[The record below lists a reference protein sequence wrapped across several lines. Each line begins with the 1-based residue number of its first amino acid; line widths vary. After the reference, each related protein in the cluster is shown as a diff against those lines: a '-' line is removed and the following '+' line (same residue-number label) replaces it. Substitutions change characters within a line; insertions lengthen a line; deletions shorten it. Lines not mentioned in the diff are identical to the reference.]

1 MKNIDNTKSPIKTSQ
16 VFIPV
21 IIGIGVVA
29 WLMAREFDIEAIRN
43 IELSP
48 RLAICILLALIFM
61 FGRDLGHFWRFR
73 IITDKQLRWRQAIRV
88 NYLCEFTSAV
98 TPSAV
103 GGSSFAVLYMYAEG
117 LSLGRATTLVMA
129 TLFLDEL
136 FFVITCPIVIA
147 LIPYSDLF
155 GFNTESAGY
164 FVTGLN
170 LLFWLVYAGITIWTA
185 ILFLGL
191 FVRPKAVAQGLA
203 WVFRFR
209 PLRRWQHK
217 MITLGDNMQ
226 ATSSELRR
234 RPMRWWLEAFAATA
248 LSWLSRYM
256 VVNAL
261 FWGFAPYADQIII
274 FGRQVV
280 VWVVLMIS
288 PTPGGSGISEWL
300 FAQYYGDLLKANAQ
314 SITLIIAIL
323 WRLISY
329 YAYLIIGA
337 CVLPGLLRRLS
348 SRKAESENPQNS
360 LNNETN
366 A

>member
-1 MKNIDNTKSPIKTSQ
+1 MDKIDKAKSPIKATQ
-16 VFIPV
+16 VFLPV
-21 IIGIGVVA
+21 IIGLVVIA
-29 WLMAREFDIEAIRN
+29 WLFAQEFKIETLQMIDYSSH
-43 IELSP
+43 LF
-48 RLAICILLALIFM
+48 ICILLAIIFM

-73 IITDKQLRWRQAIRV
+73 VITDKHFKWHQAIRV

-103 GGSSFAVLYMYAEG
+103 GGSSFAILYMYSEG
-117 LSLGRATTLVMA
+117 LSLGRSTTLVMA

-136 FFVITCPIVIA
+136 FFVITCPIVIF

-155 GFNTESAGY
+155 GFNVQDSY
-164 FVTGLN
+164 FITGLS
-170 LLFWLVYAGITIWTA
+170 LFFWLVYAGITIWTI
-185 ILFLGL
+185 ILFFGL
-191 FVRPKAVAQGLA
+191 FIKPRAVAQALA
-203 WVFRFR
+203 WAFRFR

-226 ATSSELRR
+226 STSVELKRHNFI
-234 RPMRWWLEAFAATA
+234 WWLKAFAATS

-288 PTPGGSGISEWL
+288 PTPGGSGISEWI
-300 FAQYYGDLLKANAQ
+300 FAKYYGDLLNLDSQ
-314 SITLIIAIL
+314 GITLIIAL
-323 WRLISY
+323 FWRIISY

-337 CVLPGLLRRLS
+337 CLLPGLLRRLS
-348 SRKAESENPQNS
+348 QRNS
-360 LNNETN
+360 QSSDHQISHTDETN
-366 A
+366 Y

>member
-1 MKNIDNTKSPIKTSQ
+1 MNENNKAKSPIRTTQ

-21 IIGIGVVA
+21 IIGLAVIA
-29 WLMAREFDIEAIRN
+29 WLFAREFKMEALQSL
-43 IELSP
+43 EFSP
-48 RLAICILLALIFM
+48 RLLVCIIAAIIFM

-73 IITDKQLRWRQAIRV
+73 VITDKQLRWHQAIRV

-136 FFVITCPIVIA
+136 FFVITCPIVVA
-147 LIPYSDLF
+147 LIPYTDLF
-155 GFNTESAGY
+155 GFNNAADSY
-164 FVTGLN
+164 FITGLN
-170 LLFWLVYAGITIWTA
+170 LLFWLVYAGITILTS
-185 ILFLGL
+185 ILFFGL
-191 FVRPKAVAQGLA
+191 FVKPRAVAHFLA
-203 WVFRFR
+203 WLFKFR
-209 PLRRWQHK
+209 PLRRWHHK

-226 ATSSELRR
+226 STSAELKQRSF
-234 RPMRWWLEAFAATA
+234 RWWLEAFAATA

-280 VWVVLMIS
+280 VWVILMIS

-300 FAQYYGDLLKANAQ
+300 FAQYYGDLLHESAQ
-314 SITLIIAIL
+314 SITLIIAL
-323 WRLISY
+323 FWRIISY
-329 YAYLIIGA
+329 YTYLVIGA
-337 CVLPGLLRRLS
+337 CIFPGLLRRLA
-348 SRKAESENPQNS
+348 RRNAETSNPQNPHHD
-360 LNNETN
+360 ETN
-366 A
+366 N